1 MRFVT
6 RRTLLS
12 LTAVTVSSL
21 VIAGPASTQTVDMRA
36 SHQWKQGTD
45 ARDRALRI
53 LVDEAVKRAP
63 ELKVRIYPGMSLNI
77 KTVAQYDALQS
88 GSLDMAIYPLVYAT
102 GKVPEYSITILP
114 GTVGNLAEAAKLKKS
129 AFRDK
134 LQEIAEK
141 DGVHI
146 LTWWWTP
153 GGFASKT
160 REIGGPDTVKGLS
173 MRAAD
178 PIYEVMLKSVGASIQ
193 SMPSSE
199 VYSAMQSGVLDSLLT
214 SAETFV
220 SMRLYEQAKNIT
232 IGGDYTMFML
242 LQPVLVSKKTW
253 DKLTPAQKEA
263 LEAGAAASEKFFD
276 GVQEE
281 AVKAAEESFK
291 KAGAKVRPLTKAEY
305 EEWVALAKKTS
316 WVEFEGKSDNAKEL
330 LKLLLAGL
338 GR

>member
-1 MRFVT
+1 MKRFT
-6 RRTLLS
+6 RRATLS
-12 LTAVTVSSL
+12 SAVILTAL
-21 VIAGPASTQTVDMRA
+21 VAAGPTWAQTVEMRA

-45 ARDRALRI
+45 ARDRALRV

-63 ELKVRIYPGMSLNI
+63 ELKVRIYPGLSLNL

-114 GTVGNLAEAAKLKKS
+114 GTVGSLAEAAKLKKS

-134 LQEIAEK
+134 LQEIANK

-160 REIGGPDTVKGLS
+160 REIGAPDSVKGLS

-253 DKLTPAQKEA
+253 DGLKPEQKAA

-276 GVQEE
+276 GVQDE
-281 AVKAAEESFK
+281 AVKAAEEAFK
-291 KAGAKVRPLTKAEY
+291 KAGAKVRPLSKSEFDA
-305 EEWVALAKKTS
+305 WVDLAKKTS
-316 WVEFEGKSDNAKEL
+316 WPEFEGKSADAKEL
-330 LKLLLAGL
+330 LKLLLADL

>member
-1 MRFVT
+1 MRNFT
-6 RRTLLS
+6 RRAALS
-12 LTAVTVSSL
+12 AVAAAASSL
-21 VIAGPASTQTVDMRA
+21 LITGPVAAQAVEMRA

-53 LVDEAVKRAP
+53 LINEAVKRSP
-63 ELKVRIYPGMSLNI
+63 ELKVRIYPGLSLNI

-88 GSLDMAIYPLVYAT
+88 GSLDMSIYPLVYAT
-102 GKVPEYSITILP
+102 GKIPEYSITILP

-134 LQEIAEK
+134 LQEIANK

-153 GGFASKT
+153 GGFASKS
-160 REIGGPDTVKGLS
+160 REITGPESVKGLS

-178 PIYEVMLKSVGASIQ
+178 PIYEVMLKSQGASIQ

-220 SMRLYEQAKNIT
+220 SMRLYEQAKYIT

-253 DKLTPAQKEA
+253 DKLTPAQKA
-263 LEAGAAASEKFFD
+263 AMEAGAAASEKFFD
-276 GVQEE
+276 ANQEE
-281 AVKAAEESFK
+281 AVKAAEDAYK
-291 KAGAKVRPLTKAEY
+291 KAGAKVSPLSKADFDA
-305 EEWVALAKKTS
+305 WVALAKKTS
-316 WVEFEGKSDNAKEL
+316 WPEFEGKSADAKEL

>member
-12 LTAVTVSSL
+12 MTAVAVSSL

-242 LQPVLVSKKTW
+242 LQPVLVSKKT
-253 DKLTPAQKEA
+253 
-263 LEAGAAASEKFFD
+263 
-276 GVQEE
+276 
-281 AVKAAEESFK
+281 
-291 KAGAKVRPLTKAEY
+291 
-305 EEWVALAKKTS
+305 
-316 WVEFEGKSDNAKEL
+316 
-330 LKLLLAGL
+330 
-338 GR
+338 